1 MSVDTLSRAACRHQL
16 RQARRA
22 LSPEQQKQAAIGLA
36 RHLPDHTLVQHA
48 QSVALYIANDGELDP
63 HLLAEV
69 LHTRGKRLALPV
81 LHPFHSQHLLF
92 LEFQPGQPMRTNRYG
107 IPEPDLDKTRVVP
120 MAELDLIL
128 LPLVG
133 FDNAGNRMGMGG
145 GFYDRTL
152 GCLDMGARPQLIGL
166 AHECQRVDQLPVAP
180 WDVPMDAIATAEGLI
195 DLAG

>member
-1 MSVDTLSRAACRHQL
+1 MSVDPLSRAACRHQL

-22 LSPEQQKQAAIGLA
+22 LGPEAQKAAAIGLA
-36 RHLPDHTLVQHA
+36 QHLPDHTLVQHA
-48 QSVALYIANDGELDP
+48 QTVALYIANDGELDP
-63 HLLAEV
+63 HVLAEV

-92 LEFQPGQPMRTNRYG
+92 LAYQPGQPMTPNRYG
-107 IPEPDLDKTRVVP
+107 IPEPALDKTRVVP

-133 FDNAGNRMGMGG
+133 FDDAGNRMGMGG

-152 GCLDMGARPQLIGL
+152 GCLDMAARPRLIGL
-166 AHECQRVDQLPVAP
+166 AHECQRVPQLPVAP
-180 WDVPMDAIATAEGLI
+180 WDVPMDAIATADGLHI
-195 DLAG
+195 LA